1 MKKLLGL
8 LFLSLLFTN
17 AFSQNGEILPNQG
30 IKIKTTQTTTGVF
43 GTSSTGISLQQN
55 WPTIGFNQYR
65 DASNV
70 QRYIGTG
77 YALSNFLDPSTGT
90 TWWNSISTGTAGATT
105 PSETPAMSLSQYG
118 QLKVSSLGAIN
129 PAYSLGVGG
138 NALTAVST
146 GGSFSVGHSE
156 SSGFN
161 FINKNLAMDGSRI
174 QASSGTFLSY
184 SAARLLLNPFG
195 GNVAINVGTN
205 SFNSNLF
212 VAKSA
217 TTNDGSAVFKG
228 TTHFS
233 HFHYSTNEDT
243 YIRGGKDGSNIIL
256 SDVEAGGKV
265 GIGVYPSTYKL
276 EVNGTTRSKEVIV
289 ETGWA
294 DYVFEEDYQ
303 LPKLSEVEDFIK
315 TNKHLPD
322 VPSALEI
329 QKNGAKLAQLT
340 TIMMQKIEE
349 LTLYSIEQDK
359 KIEKLQN
366 DLVKLQNQK

>member
-1 MKKLLGL
+1 M
-8 LFLSLLFTN
+8 T
-17 AFSQNGEILPNQG
+17 
-30 IKIKTTQTTTGVF
+30 KIKLIILFCKSVTF
-43 GTSSTGISLQQN
+43 
-55 WPTIGFNQYR
+55 QY
-65 DASNV
+65 
-70 QRYIGTG
+70 
-77 YALSNFLDPSTGT
+77 
-90 TWWNSISTGTAGATT
+90 
-105 PSETPAMSLSQYG
+105 
-118 QLKVSSLGAIN
+118 
-129 PAYSLGVGG
+129 
-138 NALTAVST
+138 
-146 GGSFSVGHSE
+146 
-156 SSGFN
+156 
-161 FINKNLAMDGSRI
+161 
-174 QASSGTFLSY
+174 
-184 SAARLLLNPFG
+184 
-195 GNVAINVGTN
+195 
-205 SFNSNLF
+205 NSNLF

-303 LPKLSEVEDFIK
+303 LPKLSEVENFIK

>member
-30 IKIKTTQTTTGVF
+30 IKIKTTQTTTGIF

-105 PSETPAMSLSQYG
+105 ASETPAMSLSQYG

-156 SSGFN
+156 SSGFL

-195 GNVAINVGTN
+195 
-205 SFNSNLF
+205 
-212 VAKSA
+212 
-217 TTNDGSAVFKG
+217 
-228 TTHFS
+228 
-233 HFHYSTNEDT
+233 E
-243 YIRGGKDGSNIIL
+243 
-256 SDVEAGGKV
+256 
-265 GIGVYPSTYKL
+265 
-276 EVNGTTRSKEVIV
+276 
-289 ETGWA
+289 
-294 DYVFEEDYQ
+294 
-303 LPKLSEVEDFIK
+303 
-315 TNKHLPD
+315 
-322 VPSALEI
+322 
-329 QKNGAKLAQLT
+329 
-340 TIMMQKIEE
+340 M
-349 LTLYSIEQDK
+349 
-359 KIEKLQN
+359 
-366 DLVKLQNQK
+366 

>member
-1 MKKLLGL
+1 MKKIIILSALC
-8 LFLSLLFTN
+8 LFYGNS
-17 AFSQNGEILPNQG
+17 FSQSSEIKPNEG
-30 IKIKTTQTTTGVF
+30 ISIKTNNTTTGIF

-65 DASNV
+65 DNSNV

-90 TWWNSISTGTAGATT
+90 TWWNSITTGTAGATT
-105 PSETPAMSLSQYG
+105 PSETPAMSLSSYG
-118 QLKVSSLGAIN
+118 QLKVSSLSAIN

-156 SSGFN
+156 SSGFL
-161 FINKNLAMDGSRI
+161 FINKNLTMDGSRI
-174 QASSGTFLSY
+174 QASSGTFINY

-195 GNVAINVGTN
+195 GNVAINVGAN

-228 TTHFS
+228 TTHYS
-233 HFHYSTNEDT
+233 HFHYGSTEDT
-243 YIRGGKDGSNIIL
+243 YIRGGKDGSHVIINDGSL
-256 SDVEAGGKV
+256 GNV
-265 GIGVYPSTYKL
+265 GIGVVPNTYKL

-294 DYVFEEDYQ
+294 DYVFEDNYQ
-303 LPKLSEVEDFIK
+303 LKSIDELESFIK
-315 TNKHLPD
+315 ENKHLPNI
-322 VPSALEI
+322 PKASEI
-329 QKNGAKLAQLT
+329 ESKGLKVGETNKA
-340 TIMMQKIEE
+340 MMEKIEE
-349 LTLYSIEQDK
+349 LALYIIQLK
-359 KIEKLQN
+359 KEIDILKSKN
-366 DLVKLQNQK
+366 